1 MRFSCVAMA
10 VFLSLAT
17 ALPAAAASVNVKS
30 GSAFIDRG
38 SGYTEVRGATN
49 GNPGDSVMV
58 LAGGSAEIVYGDG
71 CRQPV
76 DVGAVV
82 TIGQA
87 SPCGA
92 ATGGYADHT
101 LIIGGL
107 VVAGGVAA
115 AIALSGND
123 DSRPA
128 SQ

>member
-1 MRFSCVAMA
+1 MRFPLFAILA
-10 VFLSLAT
+10 VFSSLAA
-17 ALPAAAASVNVKS
+17 ALPAAAASVVVKS

-38 SGYTEVRGATN
+38 SGYAAVRGSTN
-49 GNPGDSVMV
+49 GNPGDTVMV
-58 LAGGSAEIVYGDG
+58 LVGGAAEIVYEDG
-71 CRQPV
+71 CRTPV
-76 DVGAVV
+76 DVGSVV

-92 ATGGYADHT
+92 ASGGYADHT

-115 AIALSGND
+115 AIALSGD
-123 DSRPA
+123 DSKPA